1 MRVQTAQLMMMLPQ
15 ILQLYRNLMGFVMAA
30 NNARVAGRG
39 RAAAAGRGRGG
50 RAAGR
55 GCHGG
60 RAAVAGSDL
69 DSEEDGIA
77 LDDSRPPPP
86 PPPAG
91 RGRKRRKVAANA
103 DCNVVRKIT
112 DNTWDRHNDDRDH
125 GDGSFAV

>member
-1 MRVQTAQLMMMLPQ
+1 MPRRNSREQQQEEENMRFMRVQTAQLMMMLPQ

-77 LDDSRPPPP
+77 LDDSRPL
-86 PPPAG
+86 
-91 RGRKRRKVAANA
+91 RSAASN
-103 DCNVVRKIT
+103 
-112 DNTWDRHNDDRDH
+112 
-125 GDGSFAV
+125 